1 MKELLSKK
9 EMIKKYYKPMT
20 DILEDEAD
28 HIIQTYVANEI
39 KNAMQLG
46 QTSTTMMVHINLF
59 RQAYPQEEREQTVA
73 IIAKKLNDKYGFS
86 TRVSADPK
94 NAIIINWTE
103 E

>member
-1 MKELLSKK
+1 MKELLTKK

-20 DILEDEAD
+20 DILEDEAC
-28 HIIQTYVANEI
+28 HILQTYVANDI

-46 QTSTTMMVHINLF
+46 QTTTTVIIHINMF
-59 RQAYPQEEREQTVA
+59 RQAYPQNEREQTVK
-73 IIAKKLNDKYGFS
+73 IIAAKLKEKYDFE
-86 TRVSADPK
+86 TRVSADPW